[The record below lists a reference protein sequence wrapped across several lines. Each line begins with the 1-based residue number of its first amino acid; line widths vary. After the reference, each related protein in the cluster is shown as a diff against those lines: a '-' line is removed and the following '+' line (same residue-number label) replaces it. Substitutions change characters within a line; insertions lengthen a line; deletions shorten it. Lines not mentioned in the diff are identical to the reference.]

1 MSDEKT
7 RQIYYLIA
15 YDVNESKW
23 MNADHVLGA
32 INDGNNLYESDGPGE
47 EGEWKTIDGFMPELQ
62 ELDHEN
68 IQVLSKFLREHNGIA
83 DPSLPPED
91 S

>member
-15 YDVNESKW
+15 YDVAEGKW

-32 INDGNNLYESDGPGE
+32 INDGHNLYEADGPSE

-68 IQVLSKFLREHNGIA
+68 IQVLSKFLREHNNLP